1 VSLPEIPGL
10 LTQSDIL
17 ATAHS
22 IAEVQEPSGAIP
34 WFPEGHTDPWDHVE
48 SAMALD
54 VAGLHDV
61 AARAYGWL
69 QRTQRSDGAW
79 LARYERGHAAA
90 SFVDVNFCGYIAVG
104 VWHHFRT
111 TGQRAAL
118 GELWPTV
125 RRALDFVVAHQLA
138 GGEIAWAS
146 DHKGPV
152 SEALLTSSSSLYHS
166 LRAGL
171 AIAQELG
178 EPLPDWELA
187 TGRLGHA
194 LRRHPERFEDKARWS
209 MDWYYPVLGGA
220 VRGRDAEVRIAQRW
234 DEFWVEGLGLRC
246 VADRPWVTGAETCEL
261 ALTLDAIGARDA
273 ALEALTAMQHLRDP
287 DGSYWTGY
295 VFEDGK
301 RWPVERSTWTGAAV
315 ILAADAISETT
326 PGASVFRGDELPLGV
341 DPISVVCSSDLDAE
355 AAGSVPACDS
365 AQQA

>member
-1 VSLPEIPGL
+1 MPLPEIAGV
-10 LTQSDIL
+10 LTESDIL
-17 ATAHS
+17 ATAHT

-34 WFPEGHTDPWDHVE
+34 WFPDGHTDPWDHVE

-61 AARAYGWL
+61 AARAYDWL
-69 QRTQRSDGAW
+69 RRTQRTDGAW

-111 TGQRAAL
+111 SGRRDAL
-118 GELWPTV
+118 LALWPSV
-125 RRALDFVVAHQLA
+125 RRALEFVVGHQLP

-152 SEALLTSSSSLYHS
+152 AEGLLTSSSSLYQS

-178 EPLPDWELA
+178 EPQPDWELA

-194 LRRHPERFEDKARWS
+194 LRRHPERFTDKSRWS

-220 VRGRDAEVRIAQRW
+220 VRGQPAQERIAQRW
-234 DEFWVEGLGLRC
+234 DEFWVPDLGIRC

-261 ALTLDAIGARDA
+261 ALTLDAIGERA
-273 ALEALTAMQHLRDP
+273 AATEALTAMQHLRDP

-295 VFEDGK
+295 VFSDGK

-315 ILAADAISETT
+315 ILAADAISEAT

-341 DPISVVCSSDLDAE
+341 DPISVVCSADLGAQQD
-355 AAGSVPACDS
+355 GSVPSCDS
-365 AQQA
+365 AQQP